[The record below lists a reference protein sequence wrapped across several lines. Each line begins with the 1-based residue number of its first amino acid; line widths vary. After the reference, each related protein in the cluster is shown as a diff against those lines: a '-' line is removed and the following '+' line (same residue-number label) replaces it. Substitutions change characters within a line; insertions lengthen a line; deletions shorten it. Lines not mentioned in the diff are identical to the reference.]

1 MQPQREVDT
10 SAQACFCN
18 GSNIFLL
25 YSSCHI
31 DFCSRLVM
39 VVMLVGKHDG
49 GGAPVVHRDVI
60 TAD

>member
-1 MQPQREVDT
+1 
-10 SAQACFCN
+10 
-18 GSNIFLL
+18 
-25 YSSCHI
+25 
-31 DFCSRLVM
+31 M